1 MRLYIIRPMRY
12 YLVFFLLAS
21 RDGLPPLAADEV
33 DIVKKAV
40 ERSTLNQHGTKSF
53 HLKGIVVPTRD
64 RDDNSGRTGEIEI
77 WWESPTRRK
86 REVRSPDFHQVAIVN
101 GRREWQ
107 KNDGGYF
114 PEWPLEGLMTAEVVV
129 DRSGSI
135 RDVGSILFRLLRG
148 RLENHT

>member
-1 MRLYIIRPMRY
+1 MRY

-86 REVRSPDFHQVAIVN
+86 LEVRSPDFHQVAIVN